1 MNRKLL
7 ILCVLI
13 YGLSSCSDDDEPG
26 GLNSY
31 DTSVIEYFSD
41 VALGFEFGGGVDM
54 DITRKWN
61 IDMKIYVSDDTKT
74 QLMSEL
80 QSIISEINGLA
91 TDGFSMSIV
100 DDSLQSNFYIFLGT
114 GDEYGEKYPME
125 AYLVDSNYGLFMV
138 YWDASN
144 HFYNGH
150 MYVDLERAEPAA
162 QKHLLREELTQ
173 SLGLAKDSPLYP
185 KSIFQ
190 AAWTTTTTYDAID
203 KDLIRL
209 LYHPQMQVGLGE
221 TQVKEVLTQIIL
233 SEK

>member
-26 GLNSY
+26 GLSSY

-41 VALGFEFGGGVDM
+41 VALGFEFGGGQE
-54 DITRKWN
+54 ITRKWN

-74 QLMSEL
+74 ELTTEL

-91 TDGFSMSIV
+91 TDGFSMSMV

-114 GDEYGEKYPME
+114 GDEYGEKYPSE
-125 AYLVDSNYGLFMV
+125 AYLVDSNYGLFAV

-150 MYVDLERAEPAA
+150 MYVDIERAESAA

-190 AAWTTTTTYDAID
+190 EAWTTTTTYDAID
-203 KDLIRL
+203 RDLIRL

>member
-41 VALGFEFGGGVDM
+41 VALVFEFGGGIDM

-74 QLMSEL
+74 ELMSEL
-80 QSIISEINGLA
+80 QSIMSEINGLA

-114 GDEYGEKYPME
+114 GDEYGEK
-125 AYLVDSNYGLFMV
+125 
-138 YWDASN
+138 
-144 HFYNGH
+144 
-150 MYVDLERAEPAA
+150 
-162 QKHLLREELTQ
+162 
-173 SLGLAKDSPLYP
+173 
-185 KSIFQ
+185 
-190 AAWTTTTTYDAID
+190 
-203 KDLIRL
+203 
-209 LYHPQMQVGLGE
+209 
-221 TQVKEVLTQIIL
+221 
-233 SEK
+233 

>member
-7 ILCVLI
+7 LLCVLI
-13 YGLSSCSDDDEPG
+13 YGLSSCSDDESG

-31 DTSVIEYFSD
+31 DRSVIDYFSEI
-41 VALGFEFGGGVDM
+41 ALGFEFGSGEE
-54 DITRKWN
+54 ITRKWD
-61 IDMKIYVSDDTKT
+61 IDMKIFVGGNKKAE
-74 QLMSEL
+74 LMNEL
-80 QSIISEINGLA
+80 QSIIAEINGLA

-100 DDSLQSNFYIFLGT
+100 TDSLQSDFYIFLGT
-114 GDEYGEKYPME
+114 GEDYGEKYPAE
-125 AYLVDSNYGLFMV
+125 SYLVASNYGLFAV
-138 YWDASN
+138 YWDMSN

-150 MYVDLERAEPAA
+150 MYVDIVRAEAAA

-190 AAWTTTTTYDAID
+190 SAWTTTNTYENID
-203 KDLIRL
+203 RDLIRL
-209 LYHPQMQVGLGE
+209 LYHPQMEVGLKK
-221 TQVKEVLTQIIL
+221 TQVEELLTQIIL

>member
-7 ILCVLI
+7 FLFALVC
-13 YGLSSCSDDDEPG
+13 GLSSCSDDDDKVG

-31 DTSVIEYFSD
+31 DRSVIEYFSEI
-41 VALGFEFGGGVDM
+41 ALGFEFGGGEE
-54 DITRKWN
+54 ITRKWN
-61 IDMKIYVSDDTKT
+61 MDMKIFVGGNKKAE
-74 QLMSEL
+74 LMTEL
-80 QSIISEINGLA
+80 QSIIAEINGLA
-91 TDGFSMSIV
+91 TDGFDMSIV
-100 DDSLQSNFYIFLGT
+100 TDSLQSNFYIFLGT
-114 GDEYGEKYPME
+114 GDDYGEMYPAE
-125 AYLVDSNYGLFMV
+125 AYLVASNYGLFAV
-138 YWDASN
+138 YYDASN

-150 MYVDLERAEPAA
+150 MYVDIVRAELSA

-190 AAWTTTTTYDAID
+190 EAWTTTNTYEDID

-209 LYHPQMQVGLGE
+209 LYHPQMQVGLNE
-221 TQVKEVLTQIIL
+221 TQVEELLTQIIL